1 MPRYLNTTGN
11 PTLGIGICSR
21 CQFKFALGALQPDPN
36 IPGLLVCEKDRD
48 NFDPYRM
55 PARSPDKIS
64 LPFVRPDVALTAAPV
79 IDWENEP

>member
-11 PTLGIGICSR
+11 ATLGIAICAR
-21 CQFKFALGALQPDPN
+21 CQFKFALGELMPDPN

-55 PARSPDKIS
+55 ATRMPDKVT
-64 LPFVRPDVALTAAPV
+64 LPFVRPDVALTQPAS
-79 IDWENEP
+79 IDWEDEP